1 MKLNSRHSDY
11 QDFSE
16 YTKNSNKKINL
27 DKLRFEWVEKLL
39 NHKDKISKMTDIGSN
54 LGYMCIK
61 FNEKFGVKCLG
72 YEYEKPTYNK
82 AKKIIN
88 NKSNIKYLN
97 RGLKISTI
105 KFLDKTDLIVHLNV
119 LHHAGHMYD
128 KKLINNSKDWVKYS
142 TRYLK
147 ILSKKS
153 KYLLFQTGNVNYGKN
168 YFSNEETFTL
178 LPKILKNANW
188 KIENIGVINF
198 LKKKLKY
205 ETKNLSEIKKF
216 PKITCQRDSNSKKV
230 LYYIKKK

>member
-1 MKLNSRHSDY
+1 M
-11 QDFSE
+11 
-16 YTKNSNKKINL
+16 
-27 DKLRFEWVEKLL
+27 RFEWVEKLL

-147 ILSKKS
+147 ILSKN
-153 KYLLFQTGNVNYGKN
+153 Q
-168 YFSNEETFTL
+168 
-178 LPKILKNANW
+178 
-188 KIENIGVINF
+188 NIYCF
-198 LKKKLKY
+198 KL
-205 ETKNLSEIKKF
+205 EM
-216 PKITCQRDSNSKKV
+216 
-230 LYYIKKK
+230 

>member
-128 KKLINNSKDWVKYS
+128 KN
-142 TRYLK
+142 
-147 ILSKKS
+147 
-153 KYLLFQTGNVNYGKN
+153 
-168 YFSNEETFTL
+168 
-178 LPKILKNANW
+178 
-188 KIENIGVINF
+188 
-198 LKKKLKY
+198 
-205 ETKNLSEIKKF
+205 
-216 PKITCQRDSNSKKV
+216 
-230 LYYIKKK
+230 